1 MKASS
6 LWEHALKGSQWL
18 LDHQNPDGSWKG
30 LSEPKVDA
38 FYKGSWALV
47 ATGQLPAAQRSLS
60 YVKSRFMTGDGD
72 FLPRENPW
80 HTNVH
85 YLYANAYFIVGSIVT
100 ARYEIARPAVA
111 FMLTQQDPD
120 HGGFYTRRVNAG
132 QKELVDTMSAGAAG
146 VACLAAGE
154 MDAARRVADFFG
166 HIAQLQPAPDERFYT
181 TIEADGRLGTEIQ
194 ADDEVFWRIV
204 DTQIKDQCWYAV
216 GLPFAFLVQMAEAT
230 GESRYR
236 ELAQWYF
243 DFQER
248 CVNPWDGGS
257 SGKAGW
263 ACAMLYRITGDQHYR
278 DIAYQV
284 GDMIAGW
291 QNPNG
296 SYSYP
301 GLGHTPGEEPELTN
315 TNYDLTAEFTLWL
328 ALISSNILA
337 RDAK

>member
-30 LSEPKVDA
+30 LDDPMVDA
-38 FYKGSWALV
+38 YYKGSWALT

-60 YVKSRFMTGDGD
+60 YAQSHFMTADGD

-80 HTNVH
+80 HTSVH
-85 YLYANAYFIVGSIVT
+85 YLYANAYFIIGSIIT

-111 FMLTQQDPD
+111 FMLTQQDRD
-120 HGGFYTRRVNAG
+120 HGGFYTRRVQAG
-132 QKELVDTMSAGAAG
+132 QKELADTMSAGAAG

-154 MDAARRVADFFG
+154 MDAARRVADFLG
-166 HIAQLQPAPDERFYT
+166 HIVELQPAPEERFYT
-181 TIEADGRLGTEIQ
+181 TIEAGGRLGTEMQ
-194 ADDEVFWRIV
+194 AEDEVFWRII
-204 DTQIKDQCWYAV
+204 DTKIKDQCWYAV
-216 GLPFAFLVQMAEAT
+216 GLPFAFLIQMAEAT
-230 GESRYR
+230 GEARYR

-243 DFQER
+243 AFQEK
-248 CVNPWDGGS
+248 CVNPWGGGS

-278 DIAYQV
+278 DIASIV
-284 GDMIAGW
+284 ADMIVSK
-291 QNPNG
+291 QDPNG
-296 SYSYP
+296 NWISSGQGYAA
-301 GLGHTPGEEPELTN
+301 GEEPELTN
-315 TNYDLTAEFTLWL
+315 SGFDLNAEYTLWL

-337 RDAK
+337 RDAN